1 MSKRLSFALVLSL
14 ILAASPLVA
23 QQTDEAPAP
32 APKPAPQGTTDKP
45 AWRDNS
51 RYMFMAVAMTVAAA
65 QNMATAFNLREY
77 CANEKISD
85 EFVRARLASFSKI
98 TGREE
103 TCASLMDY

>member
-1 MSKRLSFALVLSL
+1 MTTRISFVIALSL
-14 ILAASPLVA
+14 LLFASPLAA
-23 QQTDEAPAP
+23 QQTDEVPAP
-32 APKPAPQGTTDKP
+32 APKPTPQATTDKP

-65 QNMATAFNLREY
+65 QNMATAINLREY
-77 CANEKISD
+77 CANEKISN